1 VPTVAVGLLG
11 SSLYASA
18 AVGSAIGG
26 LALAGSG
33 VTLMIILGFG
43 LQIISSLVLVV
54 RRHPSAAPS
63 DATGHPVSVDG

>member
-43 LQIISSLVLVV
+43 LQIISLLVVV
-54 RRHPSAAPS
+54 RRDPSAAPS